1 MSQAAGM
8 EIATAILAFGS
19 IGLALLVAFG
29 ARKRR

>member
-1 MSQAAGM
+1 M
-8 EIATAILAFGS
+8 EIATAILVFGS